1 INKERTLQKGRHIIY
16 GPDQYD
22 VQTFYEYQANT
33 ALIRLKELLVADGT
47 LPVTDDALRTQYAE
61 MKKGPYA
68 REKFTFDA
76 YKRQVQAAYIE
87 QAYHRWF
94 KRQVEAASVIK
105 QHVPN
110 QQKLYSLL
118 YEVNPIVKE
127 DSNPDTKGTTYYVDS
142 FNGNDRY
149 DGRLPGRAWKTLQN
163 VNTTT

>member
-1 INKERTLQKGRHIIY
+1 
-16 GPDQYD
+16 
-22 VQTFYEYQANT
+22 
-33 ALIRLKELLVADGT
+33 
-47 LPVTDDALRTQYAE
+47 
-61 MKKGPYA
+61 
-68 REKFTFDA
+68 
-76 YKRQVQAAYIE
+76 
-87 QAYHRWF
+87 
-94 KRQVEAASVIK
+94 VIK

-163 VNTTT
+163 VNTTTFRPGDRILFRRGGIWFGKLAPAGNGSIGAPITI